1 MILFLQA
8 QILRGFF
15 LERNPHKTPETIK
28 KYNIIYISD
37 DSVFLGN
44 KPKSHVEEYVLN
56 DVGKVYTG
64 SYKRPI
70 GRDWA
75 FGQFEETVLPA
86 AVYILDKVP
95 SIIDV
100 ESVGEGGGIH
110 KIQFKSILNP

>member
-1 MILFLQA
+1 M
-8 QILRGFF
+8 
-15 LERNPHKTPETIK
+15 
-28 KYNIIYISD
+28 
-37 DSVFLGN
+37 
-44 KPKSHVEEYVLN
+44 EEYVLN

-75 FGQFEETVLPA
+75 FGQFEETVLPV

-100 ESVGEGGGIH
+100 KNVGEGGALCFETFPGNQDVAV
-110 KIQFKSILNP
+110 K

>member
-1 MILFLQA
+1 MT
-8 QILRGFF
+8 FF

>member
-1 MILFLQA
+1 MHVATIFLN
-8 QILRGFF
+8 F
-15 LERNPHKTPETIK
+15 
-28 KYNIIYISD
+28 YISD
-37 DSVFLGN
+37 DSVYIGN

-110 KIQFKSILNP
+110 KIQIHEMSLQGEYCPLGYRVLLPL

>member
-1 MILFLQA
+1 MILFVQA

-15 LERNPHKTPETIK
+15 LERNPHKTQETIK

-100 ESVGEGGGIH
+100 EVWGREGV
-110 KIQFKSILNP
+110 SIRYNSSRF